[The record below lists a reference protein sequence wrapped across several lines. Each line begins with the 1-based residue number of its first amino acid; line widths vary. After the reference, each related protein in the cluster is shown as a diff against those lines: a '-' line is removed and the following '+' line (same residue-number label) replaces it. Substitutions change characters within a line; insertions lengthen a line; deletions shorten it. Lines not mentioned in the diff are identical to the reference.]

1 MSVNKQ
7 ILHGV
12 FINKP
17 KLSAIMPKCEC
28 IYKKKKEA
36 GSTTFGSTKNEKL
49 MNKTE

>member
-28 IYKKKKEA
+28 IYKKKKKKLEA
-36 GSTTFGSTKNEKL
+36 QPSGQQKMRN
-49 MNKTE
+49 